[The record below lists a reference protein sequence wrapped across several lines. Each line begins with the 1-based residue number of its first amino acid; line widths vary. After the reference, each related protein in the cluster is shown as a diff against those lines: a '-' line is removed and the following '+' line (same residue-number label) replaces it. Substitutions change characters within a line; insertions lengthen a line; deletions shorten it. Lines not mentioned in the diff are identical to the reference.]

1 MSFEQKREKY
11 TMQIKDEV
19 NSLIIFR
26 LVFNIY

>member
-26 LVFNIY
+26 RVFNIY